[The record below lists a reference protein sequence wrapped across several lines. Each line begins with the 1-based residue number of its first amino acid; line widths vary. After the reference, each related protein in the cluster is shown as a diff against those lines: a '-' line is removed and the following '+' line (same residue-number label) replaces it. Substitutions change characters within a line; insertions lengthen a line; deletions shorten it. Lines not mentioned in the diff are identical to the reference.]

1 MVRNYPKIA
10 LVRKIKS
17 MSLSEAA
24 HQDAVNAMEKWLTI
38 SKQKNSLNVSAKHFV
53 DDLRQGQNI
62 QEWTNVNIE
71 QILPYRSETPRLLMV
86 VRAGAMFLPILLTW
100 LALSQVIGPFA
111 LYLQNQQASANFL
124 WFWETNPGKSFA
136 SIWALGHVALTDAAI
151 LAFLTVLAMRITW
164 WETSRAERS
173 EAAYSEML
181 SALEFYLVSAR

>member
-1 MVRNYPKIA
+1 
-10 LVRKIKS
+10 

-136 SIWALGHVALTDAAI
+136 SIWGLGHVALTDAAI

-173 EAAYSEML
+173 EVAYSEML
-181 SALEFYLVSAR
+181 SSLEFYLVSAR